1 MSKRKIL
8 LMSDDLRMSSGVGT
22 VSREVVFGTLDHYDW
37 FQIGGAIN
45 HPEEGK
51 LVDLSEEL
59 QKDTGIKDA
68 YLKVF
73 PVSGY
78 GNQELIRDIIADEKP
93 DAILHYTDPRFWSW
107 LYQMEHE
114 IRQQMPI
121 FYYNV
126 WDDLPYP
133 MYNQFFYESCDL
145 IMNLSKQTWNI
156 VNNCA
161 VKKPRTDWDCTYI
174 PHGINDAQFYKITE
188 LYDEWNE
195 FESFRN
201 NSLKNKDIEFIVLFN
216 SRNIRR
222 KVPGDVVLSYKTFC
236 DMLPKEKAEKC
247 ALVMHTQPVDQ
258 NGTDLPALVSAVCP
272 DYKVFFSEDKL
283 DNKHMNFLYNMADV
297 TMLISSNEGFGL
309 SPAESHMAET
319 PTILNVTGGMQ
330 DQCGFR
336 LKGELLLE
344 KHYSDIHSL
353 HDDRKWKNNPDLTYG
368 EWVKPVWPSNRSLVG
383 SVPTPY
389 IFDDRCR
396 FDDVAER
403 IKEWYDT
410 PQEERERCG
419 ALAREYV
426 MDPRVGQSV
435 GEMCRRFKADMD
447 RAFDK
452 WKPRKRFTLFET

>member
-133 MYNQFFYESCDL
+133 MYNVL
-145 IMNLSKQTWNI
+145 IF
-156 VNNCA
+156 
-161 VKKPRTDWDCTYI
+161 
-174 PHGINDAQFYKITE
+174 HTE
-188 LYDEWNE
+188 
-195 FESFRN
+195 
-201 NSLKNKDIEFIVLFN
+201 
-216 SRNIRR
+216 
-222 KVPGDVVLSYKTFC
+222 
-236 DMLPKEKAEKC
+236 
-247 ALVMHTQPVDQ
+247 
-258 NGTDLPALVSAVCP
+258 
-272 DYKVFFSEDKL
+272 
-283 DNKHMNFLYNMADV
+283 
-297 TMLISSNEGFGL
+297 
-309 SPAESHMAET
+309 
-319 PTILNVTGGMQ
+319 
-330 DQCGFR
+330 
-336 LKGELLLE
+336 
-344 KHYSDIHSL
+344 
-353 HDDRKWKNNPDLTYG
+353 
-368 EWVKPVWPSNRSLVG
+368 
-383 SVPTPY
+383 
-389 IFDDRCR
+389 
-396 FDDVAER
+396 
-403 IKEWYDT
+403 
-410 PQEERERCG
+410 
-419 ALAREYV
+419 
-426 MDPRVGQSV
+426 
-435 GEMCRRFKADMD
+435 
-447 RAFDK
+447 
-452 WKPRKRFTLFET
+452 